1 MLQKVLT
8 KVCGKYYD
16 YKDNKLQVVKICVE
30 TYESY
35 DAHYWMINTNHVWK
49 ISRLILFWII
59 ALECIMLHDAK
70 TVFFY

>member
-16 YKDNKLQVVKICVE
+16 YKDNKIQVVKICVE

-35 DAHYWMINTNHVWK
+35 DAQTN
-49 ISRLILFWII
+49 ISSRLQGYGSYKVAQGTIQ
-59 ALECIMLHDAK
+59 
-70 TVFFY
+70 

>member
-16 YKDNKLQVVKICVE
+16 YKDNKIQVVKICVE

-35 DAHYWMINTNHVWK
+35 DALLN
-49 ISRLILFWII
+49 
-59 ALECIMLHDAK
+59 D
-70 TVFFY
+70 